1 LIARLEDASIPSGE
15 HAAVAAKP
23 RETRLASWNGKVLVV
38 GATGALGR
46 PVVHGLLERGVA
58 VRALCRH
65 PEQAADLAALDAEV
79 VAGDLTDATS
89 LARAT
94 TGVSRVLAAAHGI
107 LGRGRWRSEAVDDA
121 GHRSLFAAA
130 RNAGVDRLVYVSAYG
145 ASPDHP
151 IDFFRTKHAMEQAL
165 AASGLRHVVLRPTAF
180 MEHHAHNF
188 IGAGLLAKGKAQLIG
203 PGTKPRNF
211 VAAGDVAL
219 LALRALMDEPLPFG
233 QLDIGGPG
241 HYSNLEVAA
250 LYARCAGLP
259 LRVSHLPAG
268 LARVIAVP
276 ARLLHPGLARIL
288 KMSSLPDDAYSE
300 RFDGAQALQREHG
313 LTLTPLPQFVER
325 QVARWRQAGRA

>member
-1 LIARLEDASIPSGE
+1 M
-15 HAAVAAKP
+15 
-23 RETRLASWNGKVLVV
+23 ASWNGKVLVV

-46 PVVHGLLERGVA
+46 PVVRGLLERGVA

-65 PEQAADLAALDAEV
+65 PEQADDLAALGAEV
-79 VAGDLTDATS
+79 VAGDLTDAAS

-94 TGVSRVLAAAHGI
+94 TGVQRVLAAAHGI

-130 RNAGVDRLVYVSAYG
+130 RNAGVDRLVYVSAHG

-151 IDFFRTKHAMEQAL
+151 VDFFRTKHAMEQAL

-188 IGAGLLAKGKAQLIG
+188 NGAGLLAKGKAQLIG

-211 VAAGDVAL
+211 VAASDVAL
-219 LALRALMDEPLPFG
+219 LALRALMDEPLPFR

-241 HYSNLEVAA
+241 HYSNQEVAA
-250 LYARCAGLP
+250 LYARCADLP

-268 LARVIAVP
+268 LARVIAVL
-276 ARLLHPGLARIL
+276 ARPLHPGLARIL

-300 RFDGAQALQREHG
+300 RFDGAPALQREHG
-313 LTLTPLPQFVER
+313 ITLTPLPQFVADR
-325 QVARWRQAGRA
+325 VAQWRQAGRA